1 MWAIGGSTLNWST
14 IFFCHAILR
23 FILSS
28 WFAGLLKTNT
38 IMFGESGGRGLF
50 PMFSLMNHS
59 CRLESSTY
67 IHSMLKCTVHT
78 FFFFKILSINLL
90 NHVVSGPTLSTH
102 STPRKSKILQ
112 KLHLSFICNLI
123 QNEYGLVR
131 CLGIYIQQWF
141 FMCII
146 FYWSV
151 SLTNVLGHLLP
162 FISHGM

>member
-1 MWAIGGSTLNWST
+1 MRGVFSTDIANTNCWKFETDVDLFAHRCRLNFTEDDIMWAIGGSTLNWST

-59 CRLESSTY
+59 CRLEASTY
-67 IHSMLKCTVHT
+67 KHSMLKCTVH
-78 FFFFKILSINLL
+78 FFLKKKILSINLL

-123 QNEYGLVR
+123 QN
-131 CLGIYIQQWF
+131 
-141 FMCII
+141 
-146 FYWSV
+146 
-151 SLTNVLGHLLP
+151 
-162 FISHGM
+162 